1 MPKTRKNYSERK
13 RNEIIKTIRQTTSSA
28 LPVVNTGLKQIG
40 TVSKNVATASIPILE
55 KGVSAVYGTM
65 AKGLDL
71 GIKGVKSVA
80 RGVKKISR
88 KRQVTRGRSRKGG
101 KSRRH

>member
-1 MPKTRKNYSERK
+1 MTKSRKTRSG
-13 RNEIIKTIRQTTSSA
+13 IIKTITQTTKSA
-28 LPVVNTGLKQIG
+28 LPVVNTGLKKVG
-40 TVSKNVATASIPILE
+40 TVAKDVASASMPIVE

-65 AKGLDL
+65 ATSVDL

-88 KRQVTRGRSRKGG
+88 KRRATRTRKGG
-101 KSRRH
+101 RKNKSRKH